1 MLRADFGTVRVTA
14 DFGASYFIG
23 GQRFVTLILF
33 LKYFSEKTGDF
44 QTECLYNIVTD
55 PEERSEDA
63 FYVRAVWHHH
73 LKVSQVFDNWSTIIL
88 ERDSGPHF
96 QNNNIAFF
104 ESTIGSDYGKKFI
117 VSAFAKRHGFN
128 ECDGALAR
136 FIGAVRSKSLEG
148 SPPTT
153 ASSAAAVIN
162 SHDKFGNCTAYY
174 FDKIDRNPDLF
185 PKLRPFH
192 GIQAAALC
200 EFKYKFQDFNGKVV
214 GKRDMPAYQWG
225 RSMAVPRLSTR
236 HKEQSMG

>member
-88 ERDSGPHF
+88 ERDSVLSLNLRLVRIMARSLLLVHGPTSLKNYVKRPNF
-96 QNNNIAFF
+96 A
-104 ESTIGSDYGKKFI
+104 TCKL
-117 VSAFAKRHGFN
+117 SAT
-128 ECDGALAR
+128 GARQL
-136 FIGAVRSKSLEG
+136 
-148 SPPTT
+148 
-153 ASSAAAVIN
+153 
-162 SHDKFGNCTAYY
+162 
-174 FDKIDRNPDLF
+174 
-185 PKLRPFH
+185 
-192 GIQAAALC
+192 
-200 EFKYKFQDFNGKVV
+200 
-214 GKRDMPAYQWG
+214 
-225 RSMAVPRLSTR
+225 
-236 HKEQSMG
+236 